1 MKLLR
6 QNSGIL
12 GPKDFLNL
20 INTFILVIHVTLL
33 ISFIAFDET
42 LMSNVN
48 VISVSLYIFSY
59 LIISKG
65 RYSLYITVMCIEIWV
80 HMTVGVIFLGWE
92 VGFQLY
98 CFILIPMI
106 FLSTYIGISMDKKLF
121 VPVIISA
128 IDVLTFMFGLFYTRN
143 HEPIYLDLLS
153 YGQSEFFY
161 MLNIA
166 IVFIGLIAIMFF
178 FAYNA
183 VHAEKALQCLAE
195 YDELTG
201 LYNRRFIRNV
211 LDDVYFEYI
220 SSGTLFSVA
229 ITDIDDFKNVNDTFG
244 HDAGD
249 YVLKTLGERYMA
261 EVPDKAIVGRWGGE
275 EFIVVF
281 KNDCSFEECCNT
293 MDKIRQ
299 SLENK
304 PFLYEGHNISI
315 TLTAGVAVY
324 EEGMSITDI
333 VRKADA
339 RLYKGK
345 ADGKNVTICS

>member
-1 MKLLR
+1 MKILR

-33 ISFIAFDET
+33 ISFITVDET
-42 LMSNVN
+42 FLSNVN

-59 LIISKG
+59 LIISRG
-65 RYSLYITVMCIEIWV
+65 RYNLYITIMCIEIWV
-80 HMTVGVIFLGWE
+80 HMISCVVFLGWD

-98 CFILIPMI
+98 CFLLIPMI
-106 FLSTYIGISMDKKLF
+106 FLSTYIGISIDKKLCI
-121 VPVIISA
+121 PIVISI
-128 IDVLTFMFGLFYTRN
+128 IDVLTFLFGLFYTRN

-166 IVFIGLIAIMFF
+166 IVFFGLITIMFF
-178 FAYNA
+178 FAFNA
-183 VHAEKALQCLAE
+183 VHAERTLQCLAE

-220 SSGTLFSVA
+220 SSGALFSVA

-249 YVLKTLGERYMA
+249 YVLRMLGERYRA
-261 EVPDKAIVGRWGGE
+261 EVPYDSIVGRWGGE

-281 KNDCSFEECCNT
+281 KNNCRFEECCNT

-299 SLENK
+299 SIENK
-304 PFLYEGHNISI
+304 PFSYEGHNISI
-315 TLTAGVAVY
+315 TLTAGVAIY
-324 EEGMSITDI
+324 EEGMSIADI

-345 ADGKNVTICS
+345 AEGKNVTICS